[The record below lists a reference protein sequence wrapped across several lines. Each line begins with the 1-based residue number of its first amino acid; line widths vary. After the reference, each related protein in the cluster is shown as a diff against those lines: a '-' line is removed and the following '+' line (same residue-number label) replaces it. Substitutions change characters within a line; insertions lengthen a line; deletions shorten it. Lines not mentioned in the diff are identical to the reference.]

1 LVLSVSSF
9 FQADYASCLEK
20 TDETFQLRFC
30 NVNKTIQEQL
40 FPSKLPIFWKTFH
53 LNKDR
58 KMTFPEALWERQA
71 SETAI
76 RDSTIWHDWEI
87 QMPN

>member
-1 LVLSVSSF
+1 
-9 FQADYASCLEK
+9 
-20 TDETFQLRFC
+20 
-30 NVNKTIQEQL
+30 
-40 FPSKLPIFWKTFH
+40 
-53 LNKDR
+53 
-58 KMTFPEALWERQA
+58 MTFPEALWERQA